1 MTAEPILYLL
11 AGLILLFTGGE
22 FLVRGGVSL
31 ASNFKISTLVVGV
44 TVVSFGTSAP
54 ELVVSIE
61 AAISGHP
68 DIAMGNVIG
77 SNIAN
82 IALVLGLTL
91 VIMPVVID
99 SKSLIFNISV
109 MIGVSFLLLFFVVF
123 DNKLF
128 WWQGMIL
135 FTLLIVFVWHSI
147 RESRINLRNGIGEI
161 PERKYSLPVSIIIII
176 VSCIG
181 LVFGARFLVVGATE
195 VARTMG
201 VSERAISVSVIALGT
216 SLPELVTSAIAAFRK
231 HSDISVGNII
241 GSNIFNILGI
251 LGVSSGILVIPGSKG
266 ENAINISEKM
276 LGTDLMVC
284 IGLSLLLLL
293 FLLPLRRIKLGRYK
307 GIVFMVIYVSYIY
320 IVFHRDPF

>member
-82 IALVLGLTL
+82 IALVLGLTM

-99 SKSLIFNISV
+99 SKSLMFNISV

-147 RESRINLRNGIGEI
+147 RKSRINLRNGIGEI

-176 VSCIG
+176 ISCIG
-181 LVFGARFLVVGATE
+181 LVFGARFLVNGATE
-195 VARTMG
+195 VARTIG

-320 IVFHRDPF
+320 IVFHSDPF